1 MKKENAHSVITGHS
15 RVEQI
20 RNPKSEIGNH
30 AQSGFVLVTVVV
42 LMALLAAIGL
52 LLLLVSSR
60 DIKVSAN
67 LYWGKQS
74 FYAADAGVNMAV
86 RNVED
91 YVFGGTETLSPVDS
105 VRVDPGSSSNTATYS
120 YQVAKRTS
128 GSLRPRAGYEVG
140 SWVGAG
146 FDVSATGQAGM
157 AQSRMEVL
165 SRATVPADSYAG
177 GK

>member
-1 MKKENAHSVITGHS
+1 MKKENAHSVITG
-15 RVEQI
+15 RRQIKQI

-42 LMALLAAIGL
+42 LMALFAGIGL

-86 RNVED
+86 RKVED
-91 YVFGGTETLSPVDS
+91 YIFDGTETLASVDS
-105 VRVDPGSSSNTATYS
+105 VRVDAGSSSNTATYS

-128 GSLRPRAGYEVG
+128 SPLRPRAGYEVG

-146 FDVSATGQAGM
+146 FDVAATGQAGM